1 MTQFARPPAHR
12 MREAAGQYGSI
23 LRELLA
29 KTAMLETGC
38 LVTPYIGTIPAGYS
52 SGRPT
57 VTLSTGVTIGPLQY
71 VSTYTPHAG
80 DTVLLVPVGQ
90 AYVVVGAVL

>member
-12 MREAAGQYGSI
+12 MKEAAGQYGSI

-57 VTLSTGVTIGPLQY
+57 VTLQTGVTIGPLQY
-71 VSTYTPHAG
+71 NKNYTPAAG
-80 DTVLLVPVGQ
+80 DTVLCVPAGQ
-90 AYVVVGAVL
+90 TYVVVCALL